1 MGRRAAA
8 AVAGSAVRTRDGAAA
23 AAGAVGGGR
32 VGAGRGAESPR
43 LAGDQSNWGGWT
55 ATHDQYQSRRGGG
68 GGRNSQSNLK
78 E

>member
-8 AVAGSAVRTRDGAAA
+8 AVAGSAARTRDGAAA

-43 LAGDQSNWGGWT
+43 LAGVQSNWGGWT
-55 ATHDQYQSRRGGG
+55 ARTVSIGLVAAAAEDGTH
-68 GGRNSQSNLK
+68 K
-78 E
+78 VT